1 MGREIYKD
9 IPGYEGLYKI
19 SNYGTVKR
27 TLYKNQYKS
36 FKKSRILKKRYNKK
50 GYITVI
56 LYKNNVSKSFAVHRL
71 VATVFLGDNK
81 TLQVNHIDGNKQN
94 NKVEN
99 LEWCTNKENQNHA
112 WKLGLQKPKRY
123 GRNGMAKRVYQ
134 LDLNGNIINEFDS
147 ISRANEYFGKK
158 MSHVCSCCKKKRNM
172 ALGYKWKYVDD
183 ND

>member
-1 MGREIYKD
+1 M
-9 IPGYEGLYKI
+9 
-19 SNYGTVKR
+19 
-27 TLYKNQYKS
+27 
-36 FKKSRILKKRYNKK
+36 
-50 GYITVI
+50 
-56 LYKNNVSKSFAVHRL
+56 
-71 VATVFLGDNK
+71 GDNK

-123 GRNGMAKRVYQ
+123 GTNGMAKRVYQ

-158 MSHVCSCCKKKRNM
+158 ASHICLCCKKKRNM
-172 ALGYKWKYVDD
+172 SLGYKWKYVDD
-183 ND
+183 NN